1 MILASA
7 SFLSRYGLSKDRK
20 NKYADGGYRNKIPID
35 IAINKGATEA
45 FVVDVQGPGP
55 EKIRMP
61 DILSIG
67 NVKHCGH

>member
-1 MILASA
+1 MAYRKI
-7 SFLSRYGLSKDRK
+7 GK

-55 EKIRMP
+55 AKKFVCQTF
-61 DILSIG
+61 LSIG